1 MLKKTKQQLQNAVQP
16 SKEHIASLWQDVRS
30 KIHALKADRSADEQT
45 VLSEDFA
52 KVLAAWGIH
61 ESQIPS
67 VLTALKLR
75 LVVFAVPVLLAV
87 VLAQFKV
94 GLVILIGILC
104 CLAVSIVGLAT
115 TLWRIY
121 VLTFREFVPFQKWLF
136 SIFSQKNS

>member
-1 MLKKTKQQLQNAVQP
+1 MFQKTKNRIKDAVKP
-16 SKEHIASLWQDVRS
+16 SQEHIASLRQDVRS

-52 KVLAAWGIH
+52 KVLATWGVH

-75 LVVFAVPVLLAV
+75 MVVFAVPVLLAV